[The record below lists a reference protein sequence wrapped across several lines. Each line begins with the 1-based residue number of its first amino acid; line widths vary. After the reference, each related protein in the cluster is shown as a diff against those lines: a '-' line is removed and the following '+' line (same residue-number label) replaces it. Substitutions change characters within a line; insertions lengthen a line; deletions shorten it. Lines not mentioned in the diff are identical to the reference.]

1 MFGVESH
8 LTRVHDTRLITAHK
22 HLRQVPEGGKGGLLI
37 KRQEGGIMN
46 MSEEEEEERR
56 LGFTDESGSL
66 RPAIFKTPDRAD
78 L

>member
-1 MFGVESH
+1 
-8 LTRVHDTRLITAHK
+8 
-22 HLRQVPEGGKGGLLI
+22 
-37 KRQEGGIMN
+37 MN
-46 MSEEEEEERR
+46 MSEEEEEEEERR